1 MSSLGVEDLYRAR
14 PRNRFLRISGV
25 AFLVLVILAWTTG
38 NIHLDLSAR
47 RLAHV
52 KRFLLDIT
60 PEPLYENGFDLGVLW
75 RWVMGILER
84 GGFEAALS
92 TLSISIVAIVL
103 AMLLALLFTFPA
115 ARNLARPAPFLPT
128 ARPPSRLQVAGW
140 RAMVLVTRTVLI
152 FLRAVPE
159 YVWAF
164 LLVAMLGMNAWP
176 AILAL
181 ALHNAGILGRLCSE
195 TVENTSPGTLRALR
209 GLGASRTKIIA
220 VGVLPACFSRFLLYF
235 FYRWETCVREATV
248 LGMLGIASLGFAV
261 ADARAA
267 WRYDEMIFLILLGS
281 LIVIL
286 GDFVSAIARRQAR
299 LA

>member
-1 MSSLGVEDLYRAR
+1 MSSVSVDSLYRAR
-14 PRNRFLRISGV
+14 PRNRFLRISLI
-25 AFLVLVILAWTTG
+25 ALLVLLVLSWTTG
-38 NIHLDLSAR
+38 NIRLDLTSR
-47 RLAHV
+47 RLANV
-52 KRFLLDIT
+52 ERFLDDIT
-60 PEPLYENGFDLGVLW
+60 PAPLHDSGFDLVVLW
-75 RWVMGILER
+75 KWAMGILER

-103 AMLLALLFTFPA
+103 AMVLAFLLCFPA
-115 ARNLARPAPFLPT
+115 ARNLAHPEPFLPT
-128 ARPPSRLQVAGW
+128 ARRPSPLRVGAW
-140 RAMVLVTRTVLI
+140 RMLMLMTRTALI
-152 FLRAVPE
+152 FLRAIPE

-164 LLVAMLGMNAWP
+164 LLVAMLGLNAWP

-181 ALHNAGILGRLCSE
+181 AIHNSGILGRLCSE
-195 TVENTSPGTLRALR
+195 TVENTPPGTLAALR
-209 GLGASRTKIIA
+209 GLGASRTKIITVA
-220 VGVLPACFSRFLLYF
+220 VLPTCFSRFLLYF

-261 ADARAA
+261 KDARAA

-286 GDFVSAIARRQAR
+286 GDFLSAIARRQAR

>member
-1 MSSLGVEDLYRAR
+1 MSSLSVESLRRAR
-14 PRNRFLRISGV
+14 PRNRFLHVSGIAV
-25 AFLVLVILAWTTG
+25 LVLVVVSWTTG
-38 NIHLDLSAR
+38 NIYLDLSAQR
-47 RLAHV
+47 IDNV
-52 KRFLLDIT
+52 KRFLVEIT
-60 PEPLYENGFDLGVLW
+60 PEPIYEHGFDLGALW
-75 RWVMGILER
+75 SWAMGILDR

-103 AMLLALLFTFPA
+103 AMLLGLLLTFPA
-115 ARNLARPAPFLPT
+115 ARNLAHPEPFLPT
-128 ARPPSRLQVAGW
+128 AQRPSRLRVVGW
-140 RAMVLVTRTVLI
+140 RGVVLVTRTVLI

-164 LLVAMLGMNAWP
+164 LLVAMLGLNAWP
-176 AILAL
+176 AVLAL
-181 ALHNAGILGRLCSE
+181 AIHNAGILGRLCSE

-209 GLGASRTKIIA
+209 GVGASRTKIIA
-220 VGVLPACFSRFLLYF
+220 VGVMPACFSRFLLYF

-261 ADARAA
+261 KDARAA

-281 LIVIL
+281 VIVIL

>member
-1 MSSLGVEDLYRAR
+1 MSSLSVEALYRTR
-14 PRNRFLRISGV
+14 PRSRFLRFSGV
-25 AFLVLVILAWTTG
+25 AILVLVVLSWTTG
-38 NIHLDLSAR
+38 NIHLDLSER
-47 RLAHV
+47 RIANI
-52 KRFLLDIT
+52 KRFLADIT
-60 PEPLYENGFDLGVLW
+60 PQPLYEQGFDVGVLW
-75 RWVMGILER
+75 KWMADILHD

-92 TLSISIVAIVL
+92 TLSISIVAVVL
-103 AMLLALLFTFPA
+103 AMLLGLVLTFPA
-115 ARNLARPAPFLPT
+115 ARNLAHPEPFLP
-128 ARPPSRLQVAGW
+128 AAEPPSRVRVAAW
-140 RAMVLVTRTVLI
+140 RTLVLVTRTLLI
-152 FLRAVPE
+152 FLRSVPE

-209 GLGASRTKIIA
+209 ALGASRTKIIA

-235 FYRWETCVREATV
+235 FYRWETCVREATI

-261 ADARAA
+261 QDARAA
-267 WRYDEMIFLILLGS
+267 WRYDQMMFLILLGA

-286 GDFVSAIARRQAR
+286 GDFVSAVARRQAR